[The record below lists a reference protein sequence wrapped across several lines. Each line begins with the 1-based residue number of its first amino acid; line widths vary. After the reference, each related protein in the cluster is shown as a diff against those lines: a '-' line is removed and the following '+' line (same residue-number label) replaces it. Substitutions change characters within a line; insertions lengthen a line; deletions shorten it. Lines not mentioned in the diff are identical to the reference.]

1 ELGANVVRSQTM
13 GDSAGCAACIEPEL
27 GQFNDAA
34 FERIDYALASAR
46 ARGIKIVATLVGD
59 DAASGGTGCVYLGW
73 RSISVPNCSLVDMEP
88 FWSDRTVIGDVEQH
102 IRAVLDH
109 VNVYTHVAYKN
120 DPTILGWDLVNGGGS
135 PTAWTRKIVRFV
147 RSIDGRTLILS
158 GAATAALQAVCA
170 LVWVV

>member
-1 ELGANVVRSQTM
+1 A
-13 GDSAGCAACIEPEL
+13 
-27 GQFNDAA
+27 
-34 FERIDYALASAR
+34 AR
-46 ARGIKIVATLVGD
+46 ARGIKIIPTIVGD
-59 DAASGGTGCVYLGW
+59 DARDGGSGCVYLRW
-73 RSISVPNCSLVDMEP
+73 RGIDVPNCSLINMDP
-88 FWSDRTVIGDVEQH
+88 FWTDATVLSDVEQH
-102 IRAVLDH
+102 IRSVLNH

-120 DPTILGWDLVNGGGS
+120 DPTILGWDLLNGGGS